1 MPADQKKSIFL
12 EINYPFILALNEKI
26 VMSEISDQIQTL
38 VPEYVRNLQVYQAGK
53 PIDELTRER
62 GLTKI
67 SKLASN
73 ENPLG
78 PSPFAIQKMTM
89 ALWDVHRYPDMN
101 AYQLKSALAK
111 LYKLKNENIILGNG
125 SEGIMAYIARAFV
138 QPGHEILT
146 SEHTFIGFSIIARS
160 VGAELKTVPLT
171 SDYRFD
177 VIGLAKKITS
187 KTKIIYICN
196 PNNPTGTY
204 ITKTEFDIL
213 MSKVPKHVLVILDEA
228 YFEFA
233 CETPDYPNSMDYRY
247 DNVITLR
254 TFSKAYGLS
263 GIRIGYG
270 FGHED
275 LISNLHKVKLPFEPG
290 LIAQQGA
297 LGAIYD
303 KPHLRRTVG
312 NNRRR
317 YIELFEF
324 LTKHDFKPIQSVA
337 NFIAFKTG
345 SEAASRY
352 LFDRL
357 LDHGVIIRQLKAN
370 EMPDYVRVSLGTKS
384 EMRHFF
390 NAMEEV
396 LPEYNKRYGRPKS

>member
-1 MPADQKKSIFL
+1 
-12 EINYPFILALNEKI
+12 
-26 VMSEISDQIQTL
+26 MSEISEQIQTL

-53 PIDELTRER
+53 PIEELTREK
-62 GLTKI
+62 GIKKV

-78 PSPFAIQKMTM
+78 PSPFAIQKMTN
-89 ALWDVHRYPDMN
+89 ALWDVHRYPDMS
-101 AYQLKSALAK
+101 AYRVKSALAK
-111 LYKLKNENIILGNG
+111 LYKLKKENIILGNG

-146 SEHTFIGFSIIARS
+146 CDNTFIGFYIIARS
-160 VGAELKTVPLT
+160 VGANLKKVPLKNH
-171 SDYRFD
+171 RFD
-177 VIGLAKKITS
+177 VEAIAKAITK

-204 ITKTEFDIL
+204 ITKSEFDYL
-213 MSKVPKHVLVILDEA
+213 MSHVPSHVLVILDEA

-233 CETPDYPNSMDYRY
+233 KVRSDYPDSMDYRY

-290 LIAQQGA
+290 VIAQMGA
-297 LGAIYD
+297 LGAIFD
-303 KPHLRRTVG
+303 KPHLKRTIV
-312 NNRRR
+312 NNIKR
-317 YIELFEF
+317 YEETFEF
-324 LTKHDFKPIQSVA
+324 LTKHNFNPIPSA
-337 NFIAFKTG
+337 TNFICFKTG
-345 SEAASRY
+345 SEEASRY
-352 LFDRL
+352 MFEEL
-357 LDHGVIIRQLKAN
+357 LNHGVIIRQLKAN
-370 EMPDYVRVSLGTKS
+370 EMPDYVRVSLGTKK
-384 EMRHFF
+384 EMKHFF
-390 NAMEEV
+390 KAMEEI
-396 LPEYNKRYGRPKS
+396 LPSYDKNFGRPKA

>member
-1 MPADQKKSIFL
+1 
-12 EINYPFILALNEKI
+12 
-26 VMSEISDQIQTL
+26 MSEISDQIQTL
-38 VPEYVRNLQVYQAGK
+38 VPEYVRSLQIYQAGK

-78 PSPFAIQKMTM
+78 PSPFAIQKMTN
-89 ALWDVHRYPDMN
+89 ALWEVHRYPDMN
-101 AYQLKSALAK
+101 AHAVKSSLAR
-111 LYKLKNENIILGNG
+111 LYKLKKENIILGNG

-146 SEHTFIGFSIIARS
+146 SQHTFIGFYITARS
-160 VGAELKTVPLT
+160 VGAVLKTVPLT
-171 SDYRFD
+171 KDYRFD
-177 VIGLAKKITS
+177 VEALAKNITP
-187 KTKIIYICN
+187 KTKVIYICN

-204 ITKTEFDIL
+204 ITKTEFDYL
-213 MSKVPKHVLVILDEA
+213 MQHVPSHVLVILDEA

-233 CETPDYPNSMDYRY
+233 IHAPDYPNSMDYRY

-275 LISNLHKVKLPFEPG
+275 LIENLTKVKLPFEPG
-290 LIAQQGA
+290 LIAQMGA

-303 KPHLRRTVG
+303 KPHLRRTIL
-312 NNRRR
+312 NNQRR
-317 YIELFEF
+317 YTETFDF
-324 LTKHDFKPIQSVA
+324 LNKHQFNPIKSAA

-345 SEAASRY
+345 SEEASRFM
-352 LFDRL
+352 FDKL

-370 EMPDYVRVSLGTKS
+370 EMPEFVRVSLGTKR
-384 EMRHFF
+384 EMKHFY
-390 NAMEEV
+390 NAMEAI
-396 LPEYNKRYGRPKS
+396 LPEYNKRYGRPKA

>member
-1 MPADQKKSIFL
+1 
-12 EINYPFILALNEKI
+12 
-26 VMSEISDQIQTL
+26 MSEISDQIQTL
-38 VPEYVRNLQVYQAGK
+38 VPEYVRSLQIYQAGK

-78 PSPFAIQKMTM
+78 PSPYAIQKMTN
-89 ALWDVHRYPDMN
+89 ALWEVHRYPDMN
-101 AYQLKSALAK
+101 AYAVKSSLAR
-111 LYKLKNENIILGNG
+111 LYKLKKENIILGNG

-146 SEHTFIGFSIIARS
+146 SQNTFIGFYIIARS
-160 VGAELKTVPLT
+160 VGAHLKTVPLT
-171 SDYRFD
+171 KDYRFD
-177 VIGLAKKITS
+177 VEALAKSITP

-204 ITKTEFDIL
+204 ITKREFDYL
-213 MSKVPKHVLVILDEA
+213 MSHVPPHVLVILDEA

-233 CETPDYPNSMDYRY
+233 CQTQDYPNSMDYRY

-275 LISNLHKVKLPFEPG
+275 LIGNLTKVKLPFEPG
-290 LIAQQGA
+290 LIAQMGA

-303 KPHLRRTVG
+303 KPHLRRTVL

-317 YIELFEF
+317 YTEAFEF
-324 LTKHDFKPIQSVA
+324 LTKHEFNPIKSVA

-345 SEAASRY
+345 SDEASTY
-352 LFDRL
+352 MFDKL

-370 EMPDYVRVSLGTKS
+370 EMPDFVRVSLGTRK
-384 EMRHFF
+384 EMKHFYT
-390 NAMEEV
+390 AMEEI
-396 LPEYNKRYGRPKS
+396 LPEYNKRYGRPKA

>member
-1 MPADQKKSIFL
+1 
-12 EINYPFILALNEKI
+12 
-26 VMSEISDQIQTL
+26 MSEISDSIQTL
-38 VPEYVRNLQVYQAGK
+38 VPDYVRNLQVYQAGK
-53 PIDELTRER
+53 PIDELIRER
-62 GLTKI
+62 GITRV

-78 PSPFAIQKMTM
+78 PSPFAIQKMTN
-89 ALWDVHRYPDMN
+89 ALWEVHRYPDMN
-101 AYQLKSALAK
+101 AYLLKSSLSK
-111 LYKLKNENIILGNG
+111 LYKLKKENIILGNG
-125 SEGIMAYIARAFV
+125 SEGIMAYIARAFI

-146 SEHTFIGFSIIARS
+146 CDNSFIGFTIIARS
-160 VGAELKTVPLT
+160 VGAKITTVPLT
-171 SDYRFD
+171 KDYRFD
-177 VIGLAKKITS
+177 VEALKNSITIS
-187 KTKIIYICN
+187 TKVIYICN

-204 ITKTEFDIL
+204 ITKDEFDYL
-213 MSKVPKHVLVILDEA
+213 MSGVPSHVLVILDEA

-233 CETPDYPNSMDYRY
+233 HAKKDYPDSMDYRY

-290 LIAQQGA
+290 LIAQMGA
-297 LGAIYD
+297 AGAVHD
-303 KPHLRRTVG
+303 KPHLRRTVS
-312 NNRRR
+312 NNVRR
-317 YIELFEF
+317 YEETFNF
-324 LTKHDFKPIQSVA
+324 LTKHEFNPIPSA
-337 NFIAFKTG
+337 TNFICFKTG
-345 SEAASRY
+345 SELASRD

-370 EMPDYVRVSLGTKS
+370 EMPDYVRVSLGTRR

-390 NAMEEV
+390 KAMEEI
-396 LPEYNKRYGRPKS
+396 LPEYNKRFGRPLL